1 MVTSGTK
8 CGPWC
13 MFAHL
18 KEILSTVKAH
28 LGSAYE
34 GDSHTQLPLH
44 AARERA
50 RLLVALVLKVQQN
63 QHFFYIFIHVLAAF

>member
-1 MVTSGTK
+1 MCRTK
-8 CGPWC
+8 QNLYILCIR
-13 MFAHL
+13 L
-18 KEILSTVKAH
+18 KKCY